1 MAAQFHPDVRNVMPP
16 QEFSRRELV
25 VTALASGFALAARPI
40 NAASVISTDSAGLTA
55 GEIKIPTADVQLPGY
70 RAMPARGSGF
80 PTVLVVQ
87 EVFGVHEHI
96 KDLCRRFAKLG
107 YFAITAE
114 LYARQGDVH
123 SVTDIKALMPIVQSV
138 PDAQV
143 MSDLD
148 ACVAYARASG
158 KANTSKLAIT
168 GFCWGGRIVWLY
180 AAHNADLKAGAA
192 WYGRLIGDP
201 TELQPHSAL
210 DVAGELKAPVI
221 GFYGGKDR
229 GITPE
234 SIEQMR
240 AALENSKFKY
250 ELAVFPDAE
259 HGFNADYRSSYNAE
273 DAKAA
278 WQQMLDWF
286 KQFGAV

>member
-1 MAAQFHPDVRNVMPP
+1 MAANYHPDVRSVMPP
-16 QEFSRRELV
+16 LELSRRELV

-40 NAASVISTDSAGLTA
+40 NAATVITTDSAGLTA
-55 GEIKIPTADVQLPGY
+55 GEIKIPTSDVALPGY

-96 KDLCRRFAKLG
+96 KDLCRRLAKLG

-123 SVTDIKALMPIVQSV
+123 SVTDIKALMPIVQRV

-148 ACVAYARASG
+148 ACLAYARASG

-180 AAHNADLKAGAA
+180 AAHNPDLKAGAA
-192 WYGRLIGDP
+192 WYGRLVGDA
-201 TELQPHSAL
+201 TELQPHFPL
-210 DVAGELKAPVI
+210 DLAGELKAPVI
-221 GFYGGKDR
+221 AFYGGKDK

-234 SIEQMR
+234 SI
-240 AALENSKFKY
+240 
-250 ELAVFPDAE
+250 D
-259 HGFNADYRSSYNAE
+259 
-273 DAKAA
+273 
-278 WQQMLDWF
+278 QMLQRRGCEGGVAADAGLV
-286 KQFGAV
+286 QAVWRSLRRP

>member
-1 MAAQFHPDVRNVMPP
+1 MAANFHPDVRNVMPP
-16 QEFSRRELV
+16 LELSRRELV
-25 VTALASGFALAARPI
+25 VTALASGFALAVQPV
-40 NAASVISTDSAGLTA
+40 NAQTVISTDSAGLTA
-55 GEIKIPTADVQLPGY
+55 GEIKIPAKDVELPGY

-96 KDLCRRFAKLG
+96 KDLCRRLAKLG

-123 SVTDIKALMPIVQSV
+123 KLTDIKALMPIVQQV

-143 MSDLD
+143 LSDLD

-180 AAHNADLKAGAA
+180 AAHNPELKAGAA
-192 WYGRLIGDP
+192 WYGRLVGDA
-201 TELQPHSAL
+201 TELQPRYPI
-210 DVAGELKAPVI
+210 DVVAELKAPVI
-221 GFYGGKDR
+221 AFYGGKDR

-240 AALENSKFKY
+240 AALENSKLKN
-250 ELAVFPDAE
+250 ELVVFPDAE
-259 HGFNADYRSSYNAE
+259 HGFNADYRPSYNAE

-278 WQQMLDWF
+278 WSQMLGWF
-286 KQFGAV
+286 KQFGAA